1 MFLGNSFASSD
12 KTLVSSPVEA
22 KNIEFLTVRYAIFGE
37 VYASNDLIIIT
48 DFNGSV
54 PQDWWFNTRLHVLFK
69 NNLNGGNVNFSTDI
83 VESIRVKRRVKG
95 DLIFKTIYEKPIIVN
110 DDFKINL
117 LDYMEPVG
125 NIEYAYV
132 PIISGGE
139 GDYIVSKVESKF
151 DSYFICEKDISYP
164 MVLDTKFSKQL
175 NHLVGVIELPNRLKP
190 VVIKGGITNYISGDI
205 ECTFIE
211 NQDCKWLVDSSW
223 EYRNQIYQFLT
234 NGKPKILKDF
244 EGNAWMIAVTSGISE
259 DSDHYQHVKSKFS
272 VTECGETT
280 SIGDLYDNS
289 FIDTDIDR

>member
-22 KNIEFLTVRYAIFGE
+22 KNVKYLTIRYAIFGE
-37 VYASNDLIIIT
+37 VYVSNTLINI
-48 DFNGSV
+48 DSFDGSI
-54 PQDWWFNTRLHVLFK
+54 PPEWDFNTRLHAYFR
-69 NNLNGGNVNFSTDI
+69 NDIHGGNVNFSTDI
-83 VESIRVKRRVKG
+83 VESIRIKRRLKG
-95 DLIFKTIYEKPIIVN
+95 ELTFKTIYEKPINVN
-110 DDFKINL
+110 EDFKIYIL
-117 LDYMEPVG
+117 EYLEPIG
-125 NIEYAYV
+125 DIEYAYV

-139 GDYIVSKVESKF
+139 SNYIVSKVESKF
-151 DSYFICEKDISYP
+151 DSYFICEKDTSYP
-164 MVLDTKFSKQL
+164 MVLDTKFTKQL
-175 NHLVGVIELPNRLKP
+175 NHLVGVVELPNRLKP

-244 EGNAWMIAVTSGISE
+244 EGNTWMIAVTSGISE

-272 VTECGETT
+272 VTECGETS
-280 SIGDLYDNS
+280 SIGDLYDNG
-289 FIDTDIDR
+289 FIDTDVDR